1 MTEKMKKKV
10 MSNRKYL
17 GINLSV
23 LTFLVIFAFA
33 LNYFVVKSYNT
44 IEIFLTGN
52 TGATFEGEGAE
63 AARANAKEV
72 SLRIEAEG
80 VVLMKNE
87 NDALP
92 IDLKKNNKVAVFGW
106 SSHGMVLGG
115 TGSGSA
121 DVTNAIT
128 FYDALKTEGFDIYQ
142 PLADFYK
149 AFKPYDI
156 DEIWKNLS
164 KNQVPFDDLKDY

>member
-1 MTEKMKKKV
+1 MKNLKKKP
-10 MSNRKYL
+10 MSNRKFL
-17 GINLSV
+17 GINLPIIAFLMV
-23 LTFLVIFAFA
+23 LTFAINF
-33 LNYFVVKSYNT
+33 FVVKSYET

-52 TGATFEGEGAE
+52 TGASFEGEGAE
-63 AARANAKEV
+63 AARANARET
-72 SLRIEAEG
+72 SLRIQSEG
-80 VVLMKNE
+80 VVLMKN
-87 NDALP
+87 NNNALP
-92 IDLKKNNKVAVFGW
+92 IDLKSNNKVAVFGW

-149 AFKPYDI
+149 NFKSDRQAGLAVGSTDI
-156 DEIWKNLS
+156 YL
-164 KNQVPFDDLKDY
+164 